1 MTATNCN
8 MMSYDLLFVGDI
20 RIALRAEKKKP
31 CAQMRAEKKKPCAQ
45 MCAEKKKPCAQMCAE
60 KKKPCAQ
67 TRAGQCFLIQF

>member
-31 CAQMRAEKKKPCAQ
+31 CAQ
-45 MCAEKKKPCAQMCAE
+45 
-60 KKKPCAQ
+60 